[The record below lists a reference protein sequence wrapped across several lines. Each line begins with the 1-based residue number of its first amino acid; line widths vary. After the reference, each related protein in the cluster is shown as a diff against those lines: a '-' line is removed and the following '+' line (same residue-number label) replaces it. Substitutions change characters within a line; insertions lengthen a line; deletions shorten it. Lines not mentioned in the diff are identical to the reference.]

1 MVVEV
6 NVEVLQTWI
15 IIGLTVFTGICTLTT
30 IGIKI
35 VTKPMVTAL
44 KELNTTVKVINDTA
58 NNHELRIQDIET
70 IHRLNGCDQPKR
82 KKGD

>member
-6 NVEVLQTWI
+6 NIEVLQTWI

-30 IGIKI
+30 ISIKI
-35 VTKPMVTAL
+35 VTKPMVNAL
-44 KELNTTVKVINDTA
+44 KELTTTVRFINDTA

-70 IHRLNGCDQPKR
+70 THRLNGCDQPKSR
-82 KKGD
+82 KGD